1 VRRRMMKMKNKRI
14 LAGAF
19 GWFRAACLPQP
30 AFLGFD
36 RLGRISTF
44 GKNNK

>member
-1 VRRRMMKMKNKRI
+1 NEFWQARF
-14 LAGAF
+14 LG
-19 GWFRAACLPQP
+19 GTDPACLPQP

-44 GKNNK
+44 GKTTKDKR

>member
-1 VRRRMMKMKNKRI
+1 MKNKRI

-30 AFLGFD
+30 AFLALTGWGEFP
-36 RLGRISTF
+36 RLEKQQIDNR
-44 GKNNK
+44 